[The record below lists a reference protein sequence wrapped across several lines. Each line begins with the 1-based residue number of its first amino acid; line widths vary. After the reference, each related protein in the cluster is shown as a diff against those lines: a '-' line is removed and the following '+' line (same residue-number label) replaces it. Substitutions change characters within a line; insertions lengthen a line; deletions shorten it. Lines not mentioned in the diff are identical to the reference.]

1 MRLRDAMSAPSTMDI
16 IYGVNDKGAG
26 DETSKKPLGMAAGR
40 KFRQV
45 DRSQQGAALSGHPN
59 VLPQKAVD
67 SQRSSV
73 VEFTSPAP
81 MTAHPAAPLAPTKD
95 KKMASLTLKGLNKKG
110 TQAIYSGTPGTVR
123 IGLAAFPGKTAPESI
138 EVADGVFAIKTP
150 KVKLSKEERA
160 ALPKPTEA
168 EKIAKMEARLAKA
181 KAKLASQSADI

>member
-1 MRLRDAMSAPSTMDI
+1 
-16 IYGVNDKGAG
+16 
-26 DETSKKPLGMAAGR
+26 
-40 KFRQV
+40 
-45 DRSQQGAALSGHPN
+45 
-59 VLPQKAVD
+59 
-67 SQRSSV
+67 
-73 VEFTSPAP
+73 
-81 MTAHPAAPLAPTKD
+81 
-95 KKMASLTLKGLNKKG
+95 MASLTLKGLNKKG